1 MANTHTQIYIHVVFA
16 VDKRQN
22 LVRQEHKEEL
32 HKYITG
38 IIRNKKQKLIAI
50 NSMPDHIHIFIGMKP
65 SIALSDLVR
74 DIKNN
79 SSAFINEKKWVKG
92 KFNWQEGFGAFSYG
106 HSQIDVVVRYIQN
119 QEKHHAKNTFR
130 EEYLE
135 MLKKFWNTRKDIFSN
150 GLKRNETWSRHFTPT
165 EFRLLG

>member
-1 MANTHTQIYIHVVFA
+1 MANTYTQIYIHVVFA
-16 VDKRQN
+16 VQGRQN
-22 LVRQEHKEEL
+22 LIPKEHKEEL

-38 IIRNKKQKLIAI
+38 IVQNKKQKLIAI

-79 SSAFINEKKWVKG
+79 SSNFINEKKWIRG
-92 KFNWQEGFGAFSYG
+92 KFSWQEGFGAFSYG
-106 HSQIDVVVRYIQN
+106 HSQIDVVVKYIQN
-119 QEKHHAKNTFR
+119 QEEHHTKKTFK

-135 MLKKFWNTRKDIFSN
+135 MLKKFDVEYDERYLFKWIEDEGS
-150 GLKRNETWSRHFTPT
+150 
-165 EFRLLG
+165 